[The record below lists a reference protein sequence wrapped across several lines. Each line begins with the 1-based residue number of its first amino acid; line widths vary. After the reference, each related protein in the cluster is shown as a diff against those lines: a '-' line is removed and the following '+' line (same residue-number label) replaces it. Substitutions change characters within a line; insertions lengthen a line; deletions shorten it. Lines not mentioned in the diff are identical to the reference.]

1 MVNKVVS
8 DLDAAPAVADDMVML
23 VEDSVATYKATVGD
37 VTKAVINDTQASA
50 NTTYSS
56 NKINEVIGQTAGTR
70 IDDDNVATTTTY
82 SSSKIMSI
90 VGDIETLLSE
100 V

>member
-1 MVNKVVS
+1 MVNKIVS
-8 DLDAAPAVADDMVML
+8 DLDTAPAVTSDMNML
-23 VEDSVATYKATVGD
+23 VENTTATYKTTVADITQAG
-37 VTKAVINDTQASA
+37 INDNTASA

-56 NKINEVIGQTAGTR
+56 AKVEAVVSAVAGTR
-70 IDDDNVATTTTY
+70 IDDVTPSTTTVY
-82 SSSKIMSI
+82 SSSKIESI